1 MDSPAD
7 CKRISRVPGM
17 VLTVVVAV
25 LVIGLIGM
33 KASKYFLLFD
43 AGVLV
48 QFIIE
53 RTVDYFERR

>member
-1 MDSPAD
+1 
-7 CKRISRVPGM
+7 M